1 MDLQKFYE
9 SMGVDYEKVLNRLRR
24 EDRIEKYLRMVIA
37 DESFGALKA
46 AIESKDYQSAFMA
59 AHTIKG
65 VSLNLELTPLAMT
78 ADKLTEYL
86 RNVQSD
92 TSKIDENEAD
102 MLYQDVQKEYDKLC
116 EAMRDR

>member
-24 EDRIEKYLRMVIA
+24 EDRIEKYLRMMLA
-37 DESFGALKA
+37 DESFGSLKA
-46 AIESKDYQSAFMA
+46 AVKSKDYQSAFMA

-65 VSLNLELTPLAMT
+65 VSLNLELTPLAKT

-86 RNVQSD
+86 RCYQSD
-92 TSKIDENEAD
+92 TSKIDEYEAD
-102 MLYQDVQKEYDKLC
+102 MLYQDVQKEYDKLY
-116 EAMRDR
+116 EAIEG